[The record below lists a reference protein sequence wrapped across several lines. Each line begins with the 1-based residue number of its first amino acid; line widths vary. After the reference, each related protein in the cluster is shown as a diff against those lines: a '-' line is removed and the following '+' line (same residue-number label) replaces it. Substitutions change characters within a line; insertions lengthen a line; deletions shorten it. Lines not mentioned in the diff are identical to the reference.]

1 MGLRSSATS
10 GFQAQTLSALDWRFL
25 PLAIEQ
31 ECFAVLGVYRSS
43 QGFQSEQLAAIDAL
57 ITQVAMAWPRTR
69 LATTLE
75 QAKVAEE
82 TERLRSALLSS
93 VSRFAHPTGLNDR
106 RGQQRVLWTKR
117 CPRTTDVSCSTP

>member
-1 MGLRSSATS
+1 MLNDKAWSAAQWAYDHRQPS

-57 ITQVAMAWPRTR
+57 ITQVAMAMARTR

-93 VSRFAHPTGLNDR
+93 VSA
-106 RGQQRVLWTKR
+106 
-117 CPRTTDVSCSTP
+117 